1 MNLVEKPLN
10 NGVGATT
17 TRERDFGKADREFF
31 KHNSKRVQVIVALS
45 QPYSDPLGPL
55 DSCPILL

>member
-17 TRERDFGKADREFF
+17 TRERDFGKADHEFF

-45 QPYSDPLGPL
+45 QPYSTL
-55 DSCPILL
+55 